1 MSTDEDGQVIEYRA
15 NDGARAATR
24 VFRADEAA
32 APVVICL
39 PAMGVRGRYYVK
51 FAQALSRAGLHA
63 ITSDLRG
70 IGSSSV
76 RASRACDFGYKEILD
91 LDMPPLLHAVRE
103 RFPANTRLLLGHSL
117 GGQLSA
123 LYLSAHPDAAAGVI
137 LIAACN
143 VHYKGWPAPMSWRV
157 LGMAVLLRMLG
168 AALGHVPAGKLG
180 FAGNEARTV
189 IVDWSNN
196 CFSGRYIVANS
207 DHDYEH
213 SLKQMAKPILAMS
226 FESDNLAPPRS
237 VDNFLGK
244 LAASRVTTRH
254 FSHNHPG
261 LEKARHFDWA
271 KRPKVVVETIRTW
284 VDQISDSDVT
294 PPR

>member
-1 MSTDEDGQVIEYRA
+1 MSVDEDDQVIEYRA

-24 VFRADEAA
+24 VFRADNAA

-39 PAMGVRGRYYVK
+39 PAMGVRGRYYVD

-70 IGSSSV
+70 IDSSSV

-91 LDMPPLLHAVRE
+91 LDMPPLLGAVRE

-137 LIAACN
+137 MIAACN
-143 VHYKGWPAPMSWRV
+143 VHYKGWPSPMRWRV
-157 LGMAVLLRMLG
+157 LGMAVLLRTLG
-168 AALGHVPAGKLG
+168 AALGYVPAGRLG

-189 IVDWSNN
+189 VVDWSNN
-196 CFSGRYIVANS
+196 CFTGRYIIANS
-207 DHDYEH
+207 NHDYER
-213 SLKQMAKPILAMS
+213 SLKQMAKPVLAIS

-254 FSHNHPG
+254 FSRDHPG

-271 KRPKVVVETIRTW
+271 KRPQVVVETIRTW
-284 VDQISDSDVT
+284 VDQISDVIA
-294 PPR
+294 PP